1 MVGVWDP
8 LARCSSCLL
17 LEACRWLWKINTS
30 VLEGRQFLSS
40 VTEVHSLTVA
50 QGAYLRK
57 WNIST
62 DLCSAVVLHAITGLE
77 FVNCGYLMTRSQTH
91 THLDSQS
98 PNTFTHIL
106 TDTEAYTCTCA
117 ISCTH
122 VVLVPQLCSTPWDP
136 MDFPGS
142 SVHGI
147 LQARILEWVSIPFSS
162 THINTYTHPFPKGR
176 VPGDRA
182 QFTVITFILR
192 LWEWKPYLL
201 RHKARSVSWH
211 KANTISSKWRPY
223 LVACIGHFIVYK
235 VCGNKFYENTI
246 VLFSF

>member
-1 MVGVWDP
+1 MFHGIKKKILWVLLESSILCLCGCHCTGVMRS
-8 LARCSSCLL
+8 LGQMQSCLL

-30 VLEGRQFLSS
+30 VVLEGRQFLSS

-50 QGAYLRK
+50 QGAYLWK

-77 FVNCGYLMTRSQTH
+77 SVNCGYLITRSQTH
-91 THLDSQS
+91 THLDSHS

-136 MDFPGS
+136 MDLPGS

-162 THINTYTHPFPKGR
+162 THINTYTHPFPTGR
-176 VPGDRA
+176 ARWPG
-182 QFTVITFILR
+182 TVHHYHLHIEALR
-192 LWEWKPYLL
+192 VETLP
-201 RHKARSVSWH
+201 S
-211 KANTISSKWRPY
+211 
-223 LVACIGHFIVYK
+223 
-235 VCGNKFYENTI
+235 
-246 VLFSF
+246 